1 MAPYLNQR
9 SGGMIG
15 SLDHLIYE
23 AANDAIN
30 DRARAVEAARHRPRR
45 GGMSYIVRMKQVL
58 PVVEYWRDRIEDHPL
73 QTWLV
78 TPEENVRPEQKLWF
92 ALYFTNFIMY
102 FRELNLYHV
111 SYGDDRKLDRQRGA
125 ISAHA
130 DEDMTH
136 SQLFMQDLRT
146 LGWDEMLG
154 WRPSELYYWLFLSEV
169 NESLR
174 RRVTQIT
181 KLVIEAEDPVV
192 RFAVVESIEACGN
205 ALFRHT
211 DRLARKYTAAT
222 GKELIYWGAFHLARE
237 SGHVVDDDA
246 FEDVELTEEQREA
259 ARRRAIRIFEL
270 IDEQNSDML
279 RLAQET
285 ISQGGFDYR
294 RAIHAAPARWLPTI
308 PGPEVFDFNF
318 WPDTDAHPSQ
328 LVIQQAWRRCRA
340 ALRDSEYMRFFTADT
355 LEEGKAKLRFAV
367 LYSATDA
374 CGTPTV
380 YKYMLPYP
388 IPVNA
393 RERAINR
400 LSKRFGRRAAMLLV
414 DWQSLGL
421 DECLDW
427 PVSRTLE
434 FIYLDRAT
442 DSHRDTRAII
452 THHIDV
458 TLDPVLRYWTIATLE
473 GLTET
478 YATATGHLAEW
489 VARETGVDLPYMTL
503 RLRPDAVVLE
513 DDPEADDIQFW
524 RLEVSEETARQGI
537 ALVTGIYEQ
546 ILARLDAMV
555 ESWHAKDY
563 PEVLQVLEEPRQ

>member
-1 MAPYLNQR
+1 
-9 SGGMIG
+9 
-15 SLDHLIYE
+15 
-23 AANDAIN
+23 
-30 DRARAVEAARHRPRR
+30 
-45 GGMSYIVRMKQVL
+45 MKQVL
-58 PVVEYWRDRIEDHPL
+58 PVIDYWRDRIEDHPL
-73 QTWLV
+73 HRWLV
-78 TPEENVRPEQKLWF
+78 TPEESVRPEQKLWF

-102 FRELNLYHV
+102 FRELNLYHI
-111 SYGDDRKLDRQRGA
+111 SYREDRGLDRQREA

-136 SQLFMQDLRT
+136 SRMFMRDLRT
-146 LGWDEMLG
+146 LGWDELLG

-181 KLVIEAEDPVV
+181 KLVIEAEHPAV

-211 DRLARKYTAAT
+211 NELASAYTEAT

-237 SGHVVDDDA
+237 TGHAVDDDA
-246 FEDVELTEEQREA
+246 FEHAELTDEQREA

-285 ISQGGFDYR
+285 LSQGGFGYR
-294 RAIHAAPARWLPTI
+294 RAIHAAPPTWLPTI

-328 LVIQQAWRRCRA
+328 REVQRTWRHCRA
-340 ALRDSEYMRFFTADT
+340 ALRDSEHMKFFTAGT
-355 LEEGKAKLRFAV
+355 LEEAKAKLRFAV
-367 LYSATDA
+367 LYSATDT

-393 RERAINR
+393 QQRAINR
-400 LSKRFGRRAAMLLV
+400 LSKRFGRRAAMLFV
-414 DWQSLGL
+414 DWQSLDL
-421 DECLDW
+421 DEHLGW

-458 TLDPVLRYWTIATLE
+458 TFEPVLRYWTIATLK

-478 YATATGHLAEW
+478 YASATGHLADW
-489 VARETGVDLPYMTL
+489 VAAETGLDLPYMTL
-503 RLRPDAVVLE
+503 RLRPDAVQLE
-513 DDPEADDIQFW
+513 DDPEAEDIQFW
-524 RLEVSEETARQGI
+524 RLPVTEETAQHGI

-555 ESWHAKDY
+555 ESWHRQDY
-563 PEVLQVLEEPRQ
+563 PEVLRVLDGAGA

>member
-1 MAPYLNQR
+1 
-9 SGGMIG
+9 
-15 SLDHLIYE
+15 
-23 AANDAIN
+23 
-30 DRARAVEAARHRPRR
+30 
-45 GGMSYIVRMKQVL
+45 MKHVL
-58 PVVEYWRDRIEDHPL
+58 PVIEYWRDRIEKHPL
-73 QTWLV
+73 HTWLV
-78 TPEENVRPEQKLWF
+78 TPEQNVRPEQKLWF

-102 FRELNLYHV
+102 FKELNQYHI
-111 SYGDDRKLDRQRGA
+111 SYGKERTLDAQREA

-136 SQLFMQDLRT
+136 SRMFMRDLRT
-146 LGWDEMLG
+146 LGWNEDLG

-181 KLVIEAEDPVV
+181 KLVIEAEHPAV
-192 RFAVVESIEACGN
+192 RFAVVEAIEACGN

-211 DRLARKYTAAT
+211 DELARAWTATT

-237 SGHVVDDDA
+237 TGHAIEDHDDFEA
-246 FEDVELTEEQREA
+246 FKNTELTEEQREA

-285 ISQGGFDYR
+285 ISQGGFAYR
-294 RAIHAAPARWLPTI
+294 RGLHASPPKWLPTI

-328 LVIQQAWRRCRA
+328 KEIQDTWRRCRE
-340 ALRDSEYMRFFTADT
+340 ALRNSKLLKFFKAET
-355 LEEGKAKLRFAV
+355 LQEAKAKVRFAV
-367 LYSATDA
+367 MYSATDT

-388 IPVNA
+388 IPVDA

-400 LSKRFGRRAAMLLV
+400 LSRRFGKRADMLFV

-421 DECLDW
+421 DEALDW
-427 PVSRTLE
+427 PISRTLE

-442 DSHRDTRAII
+442 DSHRDTRGII
-452 THHIDV
+452 TYHIDV
-458 TLDPVLRYWTIATLE
+458 TLDPVLRYWTIVTLK
-473 GLTET
+473 GLTEA
-478 YATATGHLAEW
+478 YAKATRHLADW
-489 VARETGVDLPYMTL
+489 VVKDTGADLPYMTL
-503 RLRPDAVVLE
+503 RLHPDETKVKLE
-513 DDPEADDIQFW
+513 KDPEADDIQFW
-524 RLEVSEETARQGI
+524 RLEISEKTAREGV

-555 ESWHAKDY
+555 ESWDRNEY
-563 PEVLQVLEEPRQ
+563 PEVFRNLDDVRA

>member
-1 MAPYLNQR
+1 
-9 SGGMIG
+9 
-15 SLDHLIYE
+15 
-23 AANDAIN
+23 
-30 DRARAVEAARHRPRR
+30 
-45 GGMSYIVRMKQVL
+45 MKQVL
-58 PVVEYWRDRIEDHPL
+58 PVIEYWRDRIENHPL
-73 QTWLV
+73 HTWLV

-102 FRELNLYHV
+102 FRELNMYHI
-111 SYGDDRKLDRQRGA
+111 SFREDRKLDRQREA

-136 SQLFMQDLRT
+136 SRMFMRDLRT

-154 WRPSELYYWLFLSEV
+154 WRPCELYYWLFLSEV
-169 NESLR
+169 NEQLR
-174 RRVTQIT
+174 RRTTQIT
-181 KLVIEAEDPVV
+181 KLVIEAEDPAV

-211 DRLARKYTAAT
+211 TKLANGYTAET
-222 GKELIYWGAFHLARE
+222 GKELIYWGDFHLARE
-237 SGHVVDDDA
+237 TGHAVEDDA
-246 FEDVELTEEQREA
+246 FEDAELTEQQREA

-285 ISQGGFDYR
+285 ISQGGFEYR
-294 RAIHAAPARWLPTI
+294 RAIHAAPPKWLPTI

-328 LVIQQAWRRCRA
+328 LAVQQVWRRCRQ
-340 ALRDSEYMRFFTADT
+340 ALRNSEHMKFFTADT
-355 LEEGKAKLRFAV
+355 LDEAIAKMRFAV
-367 LYSATDA
+367 LYSATDT

-393 RERAINR
+393 QERAINR
-400 LSKRFGRRAAMLLV
+400 LSKRFGRRAAMLFV

-421 DECLDW
+421 DECLGW
-427 PVSRTLE
+427 SVSRTLD

-458 TLDPVLRYWTIATLE
+458 TLEPVLRYWTIATLK

-478 YATATGHLAEW
+478 YASATGDLADW
-489 VARETGVDLPYMTL
+489 VVRETGMDLPYMTL
-503 RLRPDAVVLE
+503 RLRPDAVLLE

-524 RLEVSEETARQGI
+524 RLPVSEATARQAI

-555 ESWHAKDY
+555 ASWGKQDY
-563 PEVLQVLEEPRQ
+563 PEVLRVLDGAGR

>member
-1 MAPYLNQR
+1 
-9 SGGMIG
+9 
-15 SLDHLIYE
+15 
-23 AANDAIN
+23 
-30 DRARAVEAARHRPRR
+30 
-45 GGMSYIVRMKQVL
+45 MKQVL
-58 PVVEYWRDRIEDHPL
+58 PVIEYWRNRIEDHPL
-73 QTWLV
+73 HTWLV
-78 TPEENVRPEQKLWF
+78 TPEPGVRPEQKLWF

-102 FRELNLYHV
+102 FRELNLYHI
-111 SYGDDRKLDRQRGA
+111 SYRDDRVLDQQREA

-136 SQLFMQDLRT
+136 SRMFMRDLRT
-146 LGWDEMLG
+146 LGWDELLG
-154 WRPSELYYWLFLSEV
+154 WRPSQLYYWLFLSEV

-181 KLVIEAEDPVV
+181 KLVIEAEHPAV

-211 DRLARKYTAAT
+211 TELASAFTAAT
-222 GKELIYWGAFHLARE
+222 GQELIYWGAFHLARE
-237 SGHVVDDDA
+237 TGHAVDDDA
-246 FEDVELTEEQREA
+246 FEEAELTEEQREA

-285 ISQGGFDYR
+285 LSQGGFDYR
-294 RAIHAAPARWLPTI
+294 RAIHAAPPTWLPTI

-328 LVIQQAWRRCRA
+328 REVQLTWRRCRA
-340 ALRDSEYMRFFTADT
+340 ALRNSEHMSFFTADT
-355 LEEGKAKLRFAV
+355 LEEGKAKLRYAV
-367 LYSATDA
+367 LYSATDT

-393 RERAINR
+393 QQRAINR
-400 LSKRFGRRAAMLLV
+400 LSKRFGRRAAMLFV
-414 DWQSLGL
+414 DWQSLDL
-421 DECLDW
+421 DAHLGW

-458 TLDPVLRYWTIATLE
+458 TFEPVLRYWTIATLK

-478 YATATGHLAEW
+478 YATATGELADR
-489 VARETGVDLPYMTL
+489 VAREAGLDLPYMTL
-503 RLRPDAVVLE
+503 RLRPDPVQLE
-513 DDPEADDIQFW
+513 DDPEADDLQFW
-524 RLEVSEETARQGI
+524 RLPVSEEIAQHGV

-555 ESWHAKDY
+555 ESWQRQDY
-563 PEVLQVLEEPRQ
+563 PEVLRVLDAASR

>member
-1 MAPYLNQR
+1 
-9 SGGMIG
+9 
-15 SLDHLIYE
+15 
-23 AANDAIN
+23 
-30 DRARAVEAARHRPRR
+30 
-45 GGMSYIVRMKQVL
+45 MKQVL
-58 PVVEYWRDRIEDHPL
+58 PVIEYWRNRIEDHPL
-73 QTWLV
+73 HTWLV
-78 TPEENVRPEQKLWF
+78 TPEEGVRPEQKLWF

-102 FRELNLYHV
+102 FRELNLYHI
-111 SYGDDRKLDRQRGA
+111 SYREDRKLDEEREA

-136 SQLFMQDLRT
+136 SRMFMRDLRT

-154 WRPSELYYWLFLSEV
+154 WRPCELYYWLFLSEV
-169 NESLR
+169 NEQLR
-174 RRVTQIT
+174 RRTTQIT
-181 KLVIEAEDPVV
+181 KLVIEAEDPLV

-211 DRLARKYTAAT
+211 NKAANEFKART
-222 GKELIYWGAFHLARE
+222 GKDLIYWGDFHLARE
-237 SGHVVDDDA
+237 TGHAVDEDVFDDA
-246 FEDVELTEEQREA
+246 VLTEEQREA

-294 RAIHAAPARWLPTI
+294 RSIHAAPPTWLPTI

-318 WPDTDAHPSQ
+318 WPDSDAHPSQ
-328 LVIQQAWRRCRA
+328 RIVQETWRRCRR
-340 ALRDSEYMRFFTADT
+340 ALRESEHMNFFTADT
-355 LEEGKAKLRFAV
+355 LEEAKAKLRFAV
-367 LYSATDA
+367 LYSATDT

-400 LSKRFGRRAAMLLV
+400 LSKRFGRRAAMLFV
-414 DWQSLGL
+414 DWQSLDL
-421 DECLDW
+421 DKYLNW
-427 PVSRTLE
+427 SVSRTLD
-434 FIYLDRAT
+434 FIYLDKAT

-458 TLDPVLRYWTIATLE
+458 TFDPVLRYWTIVTLK

-478 YATATGHLAEW
+478 YASATGKLADW
-489 VARETGVDLPYMTL
+489 VAAEAGLDLPYMTL
-503 RLRPDAVVLE
+503 RLRPDPPELE
-513 DDPEADDIQFW
+513 EDPEAEDIEFW
-524 RLEVSEETARQGI
+524 RLPVSEETAQQGV

-546 ILARLDAMV
+546 IVARLDAMV
-555 ESWHAKDY
+555 ESWGRKDY
-563 PEVLQVLEEPRQ
+563 PEVLEALEEAGQ

>member
-1 MAPYLNQR
+1 
-9 SGGMIG
+9 
-15 SLDHLIYE
+15 
-23 AANDAIN
+23 
-30 DRARAVEAARHRPRR
+30 
-45 GGMSYIVRMKQVL
+45 MKQVL
-58 PVVEYWRDRIEDHPL
+58 PVIEYWRDRIENHPL
-73 QTWLV
+73 HTWLV
-78 TPEENVRPEQKLWF
+78 TAEENVRPEQKLWF

-102 FRELNLYHV
+102 FRELNLYHI
-111 SYGDDRKLDRQRGA
+111 SYREDRELDRQRAA
-125 ISAHA
+125 ISEHA

-136 SQLFMQDLRT
+136 SRMFMRDLRT

-154 WRPSELYYWLFLSEV
+154 WRPCELYHWLFLSEV
-169 NESLR
+169 NEQLR
-174 RRVTQIT
+174 RRTTQIT
-181 KLVIEAEDPVV
+181 KLVIEAEDPLV

-211 DRLARKYTAAT
+211 NKLASEYTAAT
-222 GKELIYWGAFHLARE
+222 GKQLIYWGEFHLARE
-237 SGHVVDDDA
+237 SGHAVDDDA

-259 ARRRAIRIFEL
+259 ARRRAIRVFEL

-285 ISQGGFDYR
+285 ISQGGFEYR
-294 RAIHAAPARWLPTI
+294 RAVHAAPPKWLPTI

-328 LVIQQAWRRCRA
+328 REIQRVWRQCRA
-340 ALRDSEYMRFFTADT
+340 ALRDSEHMEFFTADT
-355 LEEGKAKLRFAV
+355 LEEAKAKLRFAV
-367 LYSATDA
+367 LYSATDT

-393 RERAINR
+393 RQRAINR
-400 LSKRFGRRAAMLLV
+400 LSKRFGRRAAMLFV
-414 DWQSLGL
+414 DWQSLEL
-421 DECLDW
+421 DECLGW

-458 TLDPVLRYWTIATLE
+458 TLDPVLRYWTIATLK

-478 YATATGHLAEW
+478 YATATGRLADW
-489 VARETGVDLPYMTL
+489 VAKETGLDLPYMTL
-503 RLRPDAVVLE
+503 RLRPDPVLLE
-513 DDPEADDIQFW
+513 EDPEAEDIQFW
-524 RLEVSEETARQGI
+524 TLPVDEATARQGV

-555 ESWHAKDY
+555 GSWGKQDY
-563 PEVLQVLEEPRQ
+563 PQVLRTLEGAGR

>member
-1 MAPYLNQR
+1 
-9 SGGMIG
+9 
-15 SLDHLIYE
+15 
-23 AANDAIN
+23 
-30 DRARAVEAARHRPRR
+30 
-45 GGMSYIVRMKQVL
+45 MKQVL
-58 PVVEYWRDRIEDHPL
+58 PVIDYWRDRIEHHPL
-73 QTWLV
+73 HTWLV

-102 FRELNLYHV
+102 FRELNMYHI
-111 SYGDDRKLDRQRGA
+111 SFREDRKLDRQREA

-136 SQLFMQDLRT
+136 SRMFMRDLRT

-154 WRPSELYYWLFLSEV
+154 WRPCEIYHWLFLSEV
-169 NESLR
+169 NEQLR
-174 RRVTQIT
+174 RRTTQIT
-181 KLVIEAEDPVV
+181 KLVIEAEDPAV

-211 DRLARKYTAAT
+211 TKLANEYTAAT
-222 GKELIYWGAFHLARE
+222 GKELIYWGDFHLARE
-237 SGHVVDDDA
+237 SGHAVEDDA
-246 FEDVELTEEQREA
+246 FENAELTEQQREA

-285 ISQGGFDYR
+285 ISQGGFEYR
-294 RAIHAAPARWLPTI
+294 RAIQAAPPKWLPTI

-328 LVIQQAWRRCRA
+328 RAVQQVWRRCRQ
-340 ALRDSEYMRFFTADT
+340 ALRNSEHMKFFTADT
-355 LEEGKAKLRFAV
+355 LDEAIAKMRFAV
-367 LYSATDA
+367 LYSATDT

-393 RERAINR
+393 QQRAINR
-400 LSKRFGRRAAMLLV
+400 LSKRFGRRAAMLFV

-421 DECLDW
+421 DECLGW
-427 PVSRTLE
+427 SVSRTLN

-458 TLDPVLRYWTIATLE
+458 TLEPVLRYWTIATLK

-478 YATATGHLAEW
+478 YASATGHLADW
-489 VARETGVDLPYMTL
+489 VVRETGMDLPYMTL
-503 RLRPDAVVLE
+503 RLRPDAVQLE
-513 DDPEADDIQFW
+513 DDPEADGIQFW
-524 RLEVSEETARQGI
+524 RLPVSEATAQQGI

-555 ESWHAKDY
+555 DSWGKKDY
-563 PEVLQVLEEPRQ
+563 PEVLRVLDGAGR

>member
-1 MAPYLNQR
+1 MERILR
-9 SGGMIG
+9 VI
-15 SLDHLIYE
+15 D
-23 AANDAIN
+23 
-30 DRARAVEAARHRPRR
+30 
-45 GGMSYIVRMKQVL
+45 
-58 PVVEYWRDRIEDHPL
+58 YWRNRIEDHPL
-73 QTWLV
+73 HTWLV
-78 TPEENVRPEQKLWF
+78 TPEELERPEQKLWF

-102 FRELNLYHV
+102 FRELNLYHI
-111 SYGDDRKLDRQRGA
+111 SYGAERGRDDQREA

-136 SQLFMQDLRT
+136 SRLFMRDLRT
-146 LGWDEMLG
+146 LGWDELLG

-181 KLVIEAEDPVV
+181 KLVIEAEDPAV

-211 DRLARKYTAAT
+211 DKLAADYQAAT
-222 GKELIYWGAFHLARE
+222 GRELIYWGAFHLARE
-237 SGHVVDDDA
+237 TGHAVDDDA
-246 FEDVELTEEQREA
+246 FEQMELTDEQLEA

-285 ISQGGFDYR
+285 ISQGGFEYR
-294 RAIHAAPARWLPTI
+294 RGIHAAPPRWVPTI

-328 LVIQQAWRRCRA
+328 REVQQTWRRCRA
-340 ALRDSEYMRFFTADT
+340 ALRGSEHMKFFAADS
-355 LEEGKAKLRFAV
+355 LEEAIAKLRFAV
-367 LYSATDA
+367 LYSATDT

-388 IPVNA
+388 IPVDA
-393 RERAINR
+393 RQRAINR
-400 LSKRFGRRAAMLLV
+400 LSRRFGRRAAMLFV

-421 DECLDW
+421 DECLEW

-434 FIYLDRAT
+434 FIYLDKAT
-442 DSHRDTRAII
+442 DPHRDTRGII

-458 TLDPVLRYWTIATLE
+458 TVDPVLRYWTIATLK

-478 YATATGHLAEW
+478 YATATGHLADR
-489 VARETGVDLPYMTL
+489 VVRETGLDLPYMTL
-503 RLRPDAVVLE
+503 RLRPDAVDLE
-513 DDPEADDIQFW
+513 PDPEADDIQFW
-524 RLEVSEETARQGI
+524 RLAVSAQTAEQGV

-546 ILARLDAMV
+546 ILRRLDAMV
-555 ESWHAKDY
+555 ESWRGQDY
-563 PEVLQVLEEPRQ
+563 PEVLRVPEVAG

>member
-1 MAPYLNQR
+1 
-9 SGGMIG
+9 
-15 SLDHLIYE
+15 
-23 AANDAIN
+23 
-30 DRARAVEAARHRPRR
+30 
-45 GGMSYIVRMKQVL
+45 MKQVL
-58 PVVEYWRDRIEDHPL
+58 PTIEYWRDRIEDHPL
-73 QTWLV
+73 HTWLV
-78 TPEENVRPEQKLWF
+78 THEENVRPEQKLWF

-102 FRELNLYHV
+102 FRELNMYHI
-111 SYGDDRKLDRQRGA
+111 SYREDRELDEQREA

-136 SQLFMQDLRT
+136 SKMFMRDLRT

-169 NESLR
+169 NEQLR
-174 RRVTQIT
+174 RRTTQIT
-181 KLVIEAEDPVV
+181 KLVIEAEDPLV
-192 RFAVVESIEACGN
+192 RFAVVESIETCGN

-211 DRLARKYTAAT
+211 NKLANEFTERT
-222 GKELIYWGAFHLARE
+222 GKELIYWGDFHLARE
-237 SGHVVDDDA
+237 SGHAVDDDA
-246 FEDVELTEEQREA
+246 FDSAVLTEEQREA

-285 ISQGGFDYR
+285 ISQGGFGYR
-294 RAIHAAPARWLPTI
+294 KAIHAAPPKWVPTI

-328 LVIQQAWRRCRA
+328 RIIQQTWRQCRK
-340 ALRDSEYMRFFTADT
+340 ALRESDHMNFFTADT
-355 LEEGKAKLRFAV
+355 IEEAKAKLRFAV
-367 LYSATDA
+367 LYSATDT

-388 IPVNA
+388 IPVNVQQ
-393 RERAINR
+393 RAINR
-400 LSKRFGRRAAMLLV
+400 LSKRFGRRAAMLFV
-414 DWQSLGL
+414 DWQSLDL
-421 DECLDW
+421 DSYLDW

-458 TLDPVLRYWTIATLE
+458 TFEPVLRYWTIATLK

-478 YATATGHLAEW
+478 YASATGNLADW
-489 VARETGVDLPYMTL
+489 VAEEAGLDLPYMTL
-503 RLRPDAVVLE
+503 RLRPDKPDLE
-513 DDPEADDIQFW
+513 EDPEAEALEFW
-524 RLEVSEETARQGI
+524 RLPVTEDVAKHGVE
-537 ALVTGIYEQ
+537 LVTGIYEQ

-555 ESWHAKDY
+555 ASWDRKDY
-563 PEVLQVLEEPRQ
+563 PEVLRALDEAGR

>member
-1 MAPYLNQR
+1 M
-9 SGGMIG
+9 
-15 SLDHLIYE
+15 LD
-23 AANDAIN
+23 
-30 DRARAVEAARHRPRR
+30 
-45 GGMSYIVRMKQVL
+45 RMKEVL
-58 PVVEYWRDRIEDHPL
+58 PIIEYWRDRIEEHPL
-73 QTWLV
+73 HTWLV
-78 TPEENVRPEQKLWF
+78 TPERDVRPEQKLWF
-92 ALYFTNFIMY
+92 ALYFANFIMY
-102 FRELNLYHV
+102 FRELNLYHI
-111 SYGDDRKLDRQRGA
+111 SYGKDRKLDRQREA

-136 SQLFMQDLRT
+136 SRMFMRDLKT
-146 LGWDEMLG
+146 LGWDEELG

-181 KLVIEAEDPVV
+181 KLVIEAEDPCV

-211 DRLARKYTAAT
+211 DRLASEYSAAT

-237 SGHVVDDDA
+237 TGHVVEEDEYEA
-246 FEDVELTEEQREA
+246 FETAELTEAQREA

-285 ISQGGFDYR
+285 ISQGGFEYR
-294 RAIHAAPARWLPTI
+294 RGIHAAAPRWLPTI

-318 WPDTDAHPSQ
+318 WPDTDAHPTQ
-328 LVIQQAWRRCRA
+328 RGIQETWRRCRA
-340 ALRDSEYMRFFTADT
+340 ALRNSEHMKFFAADT
-355 LEEGKAKLRFAV
+355 LEEAKAKLRFAV
-367 LYSATDA
+367 LYSATDT

-388 IPVNA
+388 IPVGA
-393 RERAINR
+393 RQRAINR
-400 LSKRFGRRAAMLLV
+400 LSRRFGRRAAMLFV
-414 DWQSLGL
+414 DWQSLCL
-421 DECLDW
+421 DECLEW
-427 PVSRTLE
+427 PISRTLE

-442 DSHRDTRAII
+442 DSHRDTRGII

-458 TLDPVLRYWTIATLE
+458 TLDPVLRYWTIATLK

-478 YATATGHLAEW
+478 YATATGRLADW
-489 VARETGVDLPYMTL
+489 VAAEAGVDLPYMTL
-503 RLRPDAVVLE
+503 RLRPDQVELE
-513 DDPEADDIQFW
+513 RDPEADDIQFW
-524 RLEVSEETARQGI
+524 RLEVGDETARQGI

-555 ESWHAKDY
+555 ESWGRRDY
-563 PEVLQVLEEPRQ
+563 PEVFRKLEEVGS